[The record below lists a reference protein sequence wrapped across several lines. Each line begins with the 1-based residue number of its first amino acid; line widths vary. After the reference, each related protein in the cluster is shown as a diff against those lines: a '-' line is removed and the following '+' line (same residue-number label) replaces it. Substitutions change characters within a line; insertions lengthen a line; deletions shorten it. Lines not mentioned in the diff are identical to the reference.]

1 MITHNRK
8 DLSLWFGL
16 SHAAFLVLPR
26 VAMETMP
33 PEWKEK
39 MAELLNEYDETI
51 DVSAYGVHSCFV
63 TVKDENNRFMK
74 MPEEL
79 INYRHP
85 SKETILTLLKE
96 HNK

>member
-16 SHAAFLVLPR
+16 SHASFLVLPR
-26 VAMETMP
+26 VAMEAMP
-33 PEWKEK
+33 QEWKEK